1 MTRMANGAKV
11 LSRTASMRAQGVRH
25 GLKDRILE
33 RRLDRAHQETD
44 RLEHENSMLR
54 DQIEESHQEHERI
67 IDLIDERLT
76 RSKGKGGRVF
86 LMLLLAI
93 GGFVWMRMRDPEM
106 VDRMLGRAKEM
117 TNGLRS
123 EMGSQLA

>member
-1 MTRMANGAKV
+1 MTKMANGAKV
-11 LSRTASMRAQGVRH
+11 LSRTTSMKAQGVRH

-33 RRLDRAHQETD
+33 RRLDRAQQEAD

-54 DQIEESHQEHERI
+54 DQLEESHQEHERI
-67 IDLIDERLT
+67 IDLIDDRLS
-76 RSKGKGGRVF
+76 RPKGKGGRFF

-106 VDRMLGRAKEM
+106 IDRLKGRAKEM
-117 TNGLRS
+117 TGGMRS